1 MNLCPSNKKSLC
13 CSVALVMLLALV
25 SFAQSE
31 DRPNIVIIFIDDMG
45 YGDLGC
51 FGSET
56 IRTPRIDK
64 LATQGTWNGE
74 PIMTDKDYIHD
85 MSHPSQEMN
94 PSYGYLWWLNGQ

>member
-1 MNLCPSNKKSLC
+1 MNLCTNNKKSFC
-13 CSVALVMLLALV
+13 CSVSLAMLLALV

-31 DRPNIVIIFIDDMG
+31 DRPNVVIIFIDDMG

-64 LATQGTWNGE
+64 
-74 PIMTDKDYIHD
+74 
-85 MSHPSQEMN
+85 
-94 PSYGYLWWLNGQ
+94 